1 MNTFSERADKRAGSL
16 ERRAEQWE
24 SGDELSATRA
34 AQATAERIHNRS
46 MLDAFLTDR
55 VAVFAPDNGMAE
67 FLSILPDAEDVV
79 NSALNS
85 GRMWTDEDGE
95 GDRDVLFF
103 RVDDDTRLLLAPEH
117 LAEHPGVRVFASDPG
132 LRLDHQFD
140 QFAAAGLD
148 LDDFTPLVEVETA
161 ETEAAERFYAA
172 PQAFS
177 SVDMSVLMWNWSRL
191 SANDIR
197 AEAAR
202 LDACETDAEAFAELT
217 RQFHGAKAHELA
229 CERDNP
235 PDDNPEDTMT
245 EDEYDG
251 PCALDLA
258 RLRSEPRPPK
268 VWLETGVVAE
278 KSVTKFVAGSGD
290 GKTILI
296 ADMAIHHSLGLS
308 ALDRGDDGRPRQL
321 DGGPKRVLYID
332 GEVGEDWWLD
342 YLERFAA
349 PAELPNLFV
358 VSMEDIPALTT
369 DAGVVAMTKLIE
381 RYRPDVVVIDTL
393 SSYIEGAENDSDTWI
408 AFDNRITLPLKA
420 KGVTVIYA
428 DHTGKNPELGARGS
442 SAKRAKLDAEWLLS
456 KPRADR
462 KNELRLSRLKDR
474 TGSLPE
480 KVALKRV
487 DGPLAHVRITEGK
500 LTLKVV
506 AGREVPEDDKV
517 AAIVEQLDQW
527 DVSVKTGRPSIA
539 ARLRDAGFTAPD
551 AAIRLAIDHR
561 RSRPQ
566 K

>member
-1 MNTFSERADKRAGSL
+1 MTPTFSERLEARRQADQREYWDKDAATTS
-16 ERRAEQWE
+16 AKE
-24 SGDELSATRA
+24 S
-34 AQATAERIHNRS
+34 AQRVHERS

-55 VAVFAPDNGMAE
+55 VAVFAPDNSMSA

-103 RVDDDTRLLLAPEH
+103 RVDDDTRRLFAPEH
-117 LAEHPGVRVFASDPG
+117 LAAHPTARVFASDVG

-140 QFAAAGLD
+140 QFESAGLN
-148 LDDFTPLVEVETA
+148 LDDFTPLVEVEAA
-161 ETEAAERFYAA
+161 ETEDAERFYAA
-172 PQAFS
+172 PQAYAT
-177 SVDMSVLMWNWSRL
+177 VDMSVLMWNWSRL

-217 RQFHGAKAHELA
+217 RQHHAAKAHELA
-229 CERDNP
+229 RERDNPPP

-420 KGVTVIYA
+420 MGVTVI
-428 DHTGKNPELGARGS
+428 
-442 SAKRAKLDAEWLLS
+442 
-456 KPRADR
+456 
-462 KNELRLSRLKDR
+462 
-474 TGSLPE
+474 
-480 KVALKRV
+480 
-487 DGPLAHVRITEGK
+487 
-500 LTLKVV
+500 
-506 AGREVPEDDKV
+506 
-517 AAIVEQLDQW
+517 
-527 DVSVKTGRPSIA
+527 
-539 ARLRDAGFTAPD
+539 
-551 AAIRLAIDHR
+551 
-561 RSRPQ
+561 
-566 K
+566 